1 MIPPRLSEIWKKW
14 VKISLPVLIGLAI
27 IVALIWSYK
36 LFWPKPAPQQGYQA
50 AAPAAGMATAATHEV
65 YIKPPIKAIDKK
77 QAARK
82 MDLPSTIVDNPSIE
96 VISTAT
102 IKPSKGGS
110 TTATTI
116 NTQTGAVETIV
127 KENPRPLFGFGG
139 KTEIGIRAGIST
151 RGQQGALY
159 VRQDVLRIGGIHLAG
174 YGEVNGGESN
184 AEAKG
189 MIDLSYRF

>member
-1 MIPPRLSEIWKKW
+1 MAPPKLIDRLKAWGKNP
-14 VKISLPVLIGLAI
+14 LPVLIGLAV
-27 IVALIWSYK
+27 IVALIWAYK
-36 LFWPKPAPQQGYQA
+36 AFWPETKPQGYQTA
-50 AAPAAGMATAATHEV
+50 PPAAGMATASTHEV
-65 YIKPPIKAIDKK
+65 YIKPSVKAIDKK

-82 MDLPSTIVDNPSIE
+82 MDLPSTVIDNPDVEI
-96 VISTAT
+96 ISTAT
-102 IKPSKGGS
+102 IKPSEGGS
-110 TTATTI
+110 TTATTV

-174 YGEVNGGESN
+174 YGEINGGTGN